1 MPTKKRKKPSRSAS
15 KRPKLQKKAVQKKT
29 AKRKI
34 TPKKKPAKKKTAVK
48 KAASRTKA
56 PRRKTK
62 VGEPPITVVTRV
74 QGTNQ
79 SVDTIPFPVA
89 KQRKKRGGQS
99 GDLQGLSGLEGAD
112 SESVAELIEE
122 GNVFEAEAVA
132 GVQEAGNSA
141 KEVHTHEVSE
151 DDVPGEYL
159 DEQ

>member
-1 MPTKKRKKPSRSAS
+1 MATKKRKKPSRLAS
-15 KRPKLQKKAVQKKT
+15 KRPKPQKKAAKKKL
-29 AKRKI
+29 AKRKVI
-34 TPKKKPAKKKTAVK
+34 PKKKVAKKKTALRKATVK
-48 KAASRTKA
+48 TKA
-56 PRRKTK
+56 HRRKAKTPK
-62 VGEPPITVVTRV
+62 PAETLVTRV

-79 SVDTIPFPVA
+79 SVDTVPFPVE
-89 KQRKKRGGQS
+89 KLRKKSGGQS
-99 GDLQGLSGLEGAD
+99 GDLQGLSGIEAAD

-132 GVQEAGNSA
+132 GVQEAGNSE